1 MNTDQVKKLA
11 HLARLSVSDAE
22 LEALAKEMDSI
33 LGFVDEIQKVE
44 IPDMATVLGDT
55 NIFRDDVVAPI
66 VPTHDLIEAAP
77 MHQDHFVKVPKV
89 IGE

>member
-11 HLARLSVSDAE
+11 HLARLSVSDTE

-33 LGFVDEIQKVE
+33 LSFVDEIQKVE
-44 IPDMATVLGDT
+44 IANMAAVLGDT
-55 NIFRDDVVAPI
+55 NIFRDDVVVPI

-77 MHQDHFVKVPKV
+77 LHQDHFVKVPKV